1 MEYRRTEPEKLSGNT
16 FKMIGS
22 DWMLVTAEADG
33 KVNTM
38 TASWGGVGVLWGRPV
53 AYVFIRPQ
61 RYTYEFVEAS
71 DRLTLTFFGGRE
83 REALKLCGTLS
94 GRDCDKIAKAGLV
107 PVRLGEGLTSFEG
120 ADAVLCC
127 KKIYTDLIKPECMLD
142 KSIDANY
149 AKGDYHRMYVVEIT
163 DVYTK

>member
-1 MEYRRTEPEKLSGNT
+1 MEYKRISPEELSGNI
-16 FKMIGS
+16 FKLIGS
-22 DWMLVTAEADG
+22 DWMLVTAENG
-33 KVNTM
+33 GRVNTM

-61 RYTYEFVEAS
+61 RYTYEFTEAS

-94 GRDCDKIAKAGLV
+94 GRDCDKISNAGLV

-142 KSIDANY
+142 GSIEANY
-149 AKGDYHRMYVVEIT
+149 AKGDYHRVYVVEIT
-163 DVYTK
+163 DIYTK